1 MEESTNSLPN
11 TSSKAIHTSNI
22 IQIEQVVFRN
32 AYVYIRTCMHVI
44 KINLKRPWMWTRA
57 KRSIW
62 EGLGEEKRKGK
73 CGNYVIISKSN
84 RVQNF

>member
-44 KINLKRPWMWTRA
+44 KINLKR
-57 KRSIW
+57 
-62 EGLGEEKRKGK
+62 GHG
-73 CGNYVIISKSN
+73 CGQEQRGAYG
-84 RVQNF
+84 RG